1 MEQEKLTI
9 GQRILL
15 FFLYGLV
22 ALMVVFSLL
31 AMKDKNFAGYEKC
44 IQEKCDRKGEAFC
57 NKLREVSNCCL
68 GAGGQVAMAGSEYT
82 CVFEK

>member
-1 MEQEKLTI
+1 MEPEKLTI

-15 FFLYGLV
+15 YSLYGLV

-44 IQEKCDRKGEAFC
+44 VQKKCERGGEAFC
-57 NKLREVSNCCL
+57 SKYREISNCCL
-68 GAGGQVAMAGSEYT
+68 GAGGQVAVEGNEYT
-82 CVFEK
+82 CVFWD